1 MDEATG
7 AASLIL
13 FLALL
18 AIEIVM
24 YGFGRAI
31 QSLNSGK
38 IQEMAEAG
46 NKKAEQIERIMDQ
59 PVDYIN
65 TIQTFTILIHLVM
78 GGFFLAVFKR
88 LFTRIP
94 GMRGTIAVFLAGF
107 VLLLILFVAGVL
119 VPKKIATKYPKQW
132 AFAFI
137 RPIRTLLVVWR
148 PVTKLFD
155 LLANLIVRLLGINP
169 HALTADVTE
178 EEILSMVN
186 EGHEQGVLQESE
198 AQMITNIFE
207 FTDKDA
213 KDIMTHRSSIVG
225 IEANT
230 TLRDAVDFMLS
241 EKNSRYP
248 VYIDNIDHII
258 GIIHLKDAC
267 RVLEGGKNDN
277 RPIKQIKD
285 LIREARFIPET
296 RNIDTLFRSMQSL
309 KTHMVIVIDEYGQT
323 TGLVAMEDILEEIVG
338 NILDEYDEDET
349 YIQEKGEDRYEI
361 DGLTQLSDLSE
372 KLDIDF
378 SGEEFETLNGLLV
391 AHMGHIPQEGDTFDM
406 DYGGYNFKVMSV
418 ENKVIKTVL
427 VTKLDTKQE
436 ENEEKGEQ

>member
-1 MDEATG
+1 M
-7 AASLIL
+7 
-13 FLALL
+13 
-18 AIEIVM
+18 
-24 YGFGRAI
+24 
-31 QSLNSGK
+31 
-38 IQEMAEAG
+38 
-46 NKKAEQIERIMDQ
+46 
-59 PVDYIN
+59 
-65 TIQTFTILIHLVM
+65 
-78 GGFFLAVFKR
+78 
-88 LFTRIP
+88 
-94 GMRGTIAVFLAGF
+94 
-107 VLLLILFVAGVL
+107 
-119 VPKKIATKYPKQW
+119 
-132 AFAFI
+132 
-137 RPIRTLLVVWR
+137 
-148 PVTKLFD
+148 
-155 LLANLIVRLLGINP
+155 
-169 HALTADVTE
+169 
-178 EEILSMVN
+178 
-186 EGHEQGVLQESE
+186 LQESE

-361 DGLTQLSDLSE
+361 DGLTLSL
-372 KLDIDF
+372 I
-378 SGEEFETLNGLLV
+378 
-391 AHMGHIPQEGDTFDM
+391 HI
-406 DYGGYNFKVMSV
+406 
-418 ENKVIKTVL
+418 
-427 VTKLDTKQE
+427 
-436 ENEEKGEQ
+436 

>member
-1 MDEATG
+1 
-7 AASLIL
+7 
-13 FLALL
+13 
-18 AIEIVM
+18 
-24 YGFGRAI
+24 
-31 QSLNSGK
+31 
-38 IQEMAEAG
+38 
-46 NKKAEQIERIMDQ
+46 
-59 PVDYIN
+59 
-65 TIQTFTILIHLVM
+65 
-78 GGFFLAVFKR
+78 
-88 LFTRIP
+88 
-94 GMRGTIAVFLAGF
+94 
-107 VLLLILFVAGVL
+107 
-119 VPKKIATKYPKQW
+119 
-132 AFAFI
+132 
-137 RPIRTLLVVWR
+137 
-148 PVTKLFD
+148 
-155 LLANLIVRLLGINP
+155 
-169 HALTADVTE
+169 
-178 EEILSMVN
+178 MVN

-267 RVLEGGKNDN
+267 RVLEGGKNDS